1 MSARAVLAA
10 ALLGAPLALHAQQAV
25 APSAPLPV
33 PHAAAPELPGFGQ
46 LALGLGAVLVLIVV
60 LGWLARRLPMLGP
73 GRGPLRVAGSLVVG
87 SRERIVL
94 VEVDG
99 ERVLVGVA
107 PGMVTR
113 LHVLEG
119 ERRAPPPPKAE
130 WPAPGEFGAAL
141 DALRGPRP
149 GNRG

>member
-25 APSAPLPV
+25 APPAPV

-119 ERRAPPPPKAE
+119 ERRAPAPAQ
-130 WPAPGEFGAAL
+130 WPTPGEFGAAL
-141 DALRGPRP
+141 DGLRGQRP